1 MSPFRFG
8 GRRLELLVG
17 SDSQV
22 REVTE
27 VAVPEDQHSGAV
39 RAPED
44 QARDERARSPSVPA
58 PREGAER
65 QESVGQL
72 LQELSRDTSHLVRQE
87 IRLAQAEMTQ
97 KAKLAGLSAGL
108 LGAAAV
114 LGLAM
119 LGAATA
125 AMIAAIAILVPVW
138 AAALAVTV
146 FYGLLIGGLAL
157 VAWRELRRASPL
169 KPEQTVE
176 TLKDDAA
183 WARTRARSART

>member
-1 MSPFRFG
+1 M
-8 GRRLELLVG
+8 
-17 SDSQV
+17 
-22 REVTE
+22 REVAE
-27 VAVPEDQHSGAV
+27 VAVSEGRRGGAA
-39 RAPED
+39 RAATGR
-44 QARDERARSPSVPA
+44 ARDERTRSSSVPA

-65 QESVGQL
+65 QESTGQL
-72 LQELSRDTSHLVRQE
+72 LQQLSRDTSHLVRQE
-87 IRLAQAEMTQ
+87 IRLAQAEMAQ

-176 TLKDDAA
+176 TLKDDAT
-183 WARTRARSART
+183 WARTRAQSART